1 MPYFVFGVIAL
12 LLALL
17 AMQVFSRA
25 NAAIL
30 ARNIRW
36 GAGLAALGGAFVMLS
51 RGAATLAFPLAALGA
66 WLLWE
71 RGPTSPW
78 GQQRGPTGQAAHGTS
93 GVATEFLA
101 MELDHATGSME
112 GHVLKGAFSGRELSS
127 LSPAE
132 LAQLWQQYRWT
143 DPPSAQLV
151 EAYLDRRHPSWREDL
166 ARRDPEPPNG
176 AGNPMSRSEALEI
189 LGLDETADT
198 EAVRHAHR
206 ALMAK
211 LHPDRGGS
219 TYLAAKINQAKDVA
233 LGQG

>member
-17 AMQVFSRA
+17 AMQAFSRA
-25 NAAIL
+25 NTAIL

-36 GAGLAALGGAFVMLS
+36 GAGLAALGGAVALLF
-51 RGAATLAFPLAALGA
+51 RGAASLAFPLAALGA

-71 RGPTSPW
+71 RGAASPW
-78 GQQRGPTGQAAHGTS
+78 GRQTTGPAAHGSS
-93 GVATEFLA
+93 GVTTEFLA
-101 MELDHATGSME
+101 MELDHATGAME
-112 GHVLKGAFSGRELSS
+112 GRVLKGAFSGRELSS
-127 LSPAE
+127 LSPAD
-132 LAQLWQQYRWT
+132 LTQLWKDYRWS

-151 EAYLDRRHPSWREDL
+151 EAYLDRTHASWREDM
-166 ARRDPEPPNG
+166 ARRESAPSQG
-176 AGNPMSRSEALEI
+176 AGNTMSRAEALEL
-189 LGLDETADT
+189 LGLDETADA
-198 EAVRHAHR
+198 EAVRLAHR

-233 LGQG
+233 LGQD

>member
-17 AMQVFSRA
+17 AMQTFSRA
-25 NAAIL
+25 HTAIL

-36 GAGLAALGGAFVMLS
+36 GAGLAALGGALALLF
-51 RGAATLAFPLAALGA
+51 RGAVSLAFPLAALGA

-71 RGPTSPW
+71 RGAASPW
-78 GQQRGPTGQAAHGTS
+78 GRRATGQAADGTS
-93 GVATEFLA
+93 SVTTEFLD
-101 MELDHATGSME
+101 MELDHATGAME
-112 GHVLKGAFSGRELSS
+112 GRVLKGAQAGRELAS

-132 LAQLWQQYRWT
+132 LAQLWQDYRWT

-151 EAYLDRRHPSWREDL
+151 EAYLDQTHPSWREDA
-166 ARRDPEPPNG
+166 ARHDSGPSQG
-176 AGNPMSRSEALEI
+176 AGATMSRAEALEI
-189 LGLDETADT
+189 LGLDETADA

-233 LGQG
+233 LRQK

>member
-25 NAAIL
+25 NTAIL
-30 ARNIRW
+30 SRNIRW
-36 GAGLAALGGAFVMLS
+36 GAGLAALGGALALLL
-51 RGAATLAFPLAALGA
+51 RGAVSLAIPLAALGA

-71 RGPTSPW
+71 RNAASPW
-78 GQQRGPTGQAAHGTS
+78 GRRATGQAAQGTS
-93 GVATEFLA
+93 GVTTEFLD
-101 MELDHATGSME
+101 MELDHATGAME
-112 GHVLKGAFSGRELSS
+112 GHVLKGAYSGRELSS
-127 LSPAE
+127 LRPSE
-132 LAQLWQQYRWT
+132 LAQLWQDYRFT

-151 EAYLDRRHPSWREDL
+151 EAYLDRAHPSWREDM
-166 ARRDPEPPNG
+166 ARRDPEPPKG
-176 AGNPMSRSEALEI
+176 AGTPMSRSEALEV
-189 LGLDETADT
+189 LGLDDTADA

-233 LGQG
+233 LGLD